1 MTCTRLSSTCWALTT
16 SGSLT
21 AMLAAIFG
29 SPTCMGAWC
38 ERSWPDGKW
47 FPPAAVPWGLVLHS
61 RSGNDD
67 WKSQIRIAFVR
78 PWAKNSAMRLLQ
90 SHCTLVALAL
100 AASLSQSNGE
110 SSVKRLEEQEFGK
123 TPDGAVVKL
132 FTLRNAKGMSAKV
145 MTYGAILTEIK
156 VADRH
161 GAMTN
166 VLLGAGDFDQYSK
179 GFPASAAV
187 IGRFANRIAKAR
199 FTLDG
204 VEYKLAANNGPNHL
218 HGGRKGFA
226 QVLWQSKVLPAG
238 LHEAAVQFAYLSK
251 DGEEGY
257 PGNLMVQ
264 VTYTLTDD
272 NELRIDYEAT
282 TDKATPVNLTNHAY
296 FNLAGSGDVLDHEL
310 WLVAE
315 RYTLADDELIP
326 TGEIASVKGTPLD
339 FTTPKRIGERIEQL
353 KPKPGGYDHNFV
365 FNNDGKSLEL
375 AARATEPKSGRVME
389 MRTTE
394 PAVQLYTG
402 NHLK

>member
-1 MTCTRLSSTCWALTT
+1 
-16 SGSLT
+16 
-21 AMLAAIFG
+21 
-29 SPTCMGAWC
+29 
-38 ERSWPDGKW
+38 
-47 FPPAAVPWGLVLHS
+47 
-61 RSGNDD
+61 
-67 WKSQIRIAFVR
+67 
-78 PWAKNSAMRLLQ
+78 MRLLQ

-132 FTLRNAKGMSAKV
+132 FTLRNAKGMTAKV
-145 MTYGAILTEIK
+145 MTYGAIITEIN
-156 VADRH
+156 VPDRN
-161 GAMTN
+161 GSMTN
-166 VLLGAGDFDQYSK
+166 VLLGAGDFDQYRK

-226 QVLWQSKVLPAG
+226 QVLWQSKALPAG
-238 LHEAAVQFAYLSK
+238 PHEAAVQFTYLSE

-257 PGNLMVQ
+257 PGNFKVF

-296 FNLAGSGDVLDHEL
+296 VNLAGSGDVLDHEL
-310 WLVAE
+310 WLAAD
-315 RYTLADDELIP
+315 RYTPADDELIP
-326 TGEIASVKGTPLD
+326 TGDIASVKGTPLD
-339 FTTPKRIGERIEQL
+339 FTAPTRIGARIDQL

-365 FNNDGKSLEL
+365 LNSDGKSLVL
-375 AARATEPKSGRVME
+375 AARASEPKSGRVME
-389 MRTTE
+389 VRTTE
-394 PAVQLYTG
+394 PGVQLYTG
-402 NHLK
+402 NHLNHGGFCLETQHYPDSVNRSSFPSTILRPGQTFKSTTSFAFSVK

>member
-1 MTCTRLSSTCWALTT
+1 
-16 SGSLT
+16 
-21 AMLAAIFG
+21 
-29 SPTCMGAWC
+29 
-38 ERSWPDGKW
+38 
-47 FPPAAVPWGLVLHS
+47 
-61 RSGNDD
+61 
-67 WKSQIRIAFVR
+67 
-78 PWAKNSAMRLLQ
+78 MRLLQ
-90 SHCTLVALAL
+90 SHSTLAALAL
-100 AASLSQSNGE
+100 AASLSHSNGE
-110 SSVKRLEEQEFGK
+110 SPVKRLEEQEFGK
-123 TPDGAVVKL
+123 TAEGALVKL

-145 MTYGAILTEIK
+145 MTYGGIITEIT
-156 VADRH
+156 VPDRH

-166 VLLGAGDFDQYSK
+166 VVLGAADFDQYRK

-226 QVLWQSKVLPAG
+226 QVIWQSKALPAG
-238 LHEAAVQFAYLSK
+238 LHEASVQFAYLSQ

-257 PGNLMVQ
+257 PGNLTVK

-282 TDKATPVNLTNHAY
+282 ADKATPINLTNHAY
-296 FNLAGSGDVLDHEL
+296 FNLAGAGDVLDHEL
-310 WLVAE
+310 WLAAE
-315 RYTLADDELIP
+315 RYTPADDELIP

-339 FTTPKRIGERIEQL
+339 FTTPTRIGARIDQL

-365 FNNDGKSLEL
+365 LNGDGKSLVL
-375 AARATEPKSGRVME
+375 AARASEPRSGRVME
-389 MRTTE
+389 VRTTE

-402 NHLK
+402 NHLKHGGFCLETQHYPDSVNRPAFPSTILRPGHTFKSTTSFTFSAK